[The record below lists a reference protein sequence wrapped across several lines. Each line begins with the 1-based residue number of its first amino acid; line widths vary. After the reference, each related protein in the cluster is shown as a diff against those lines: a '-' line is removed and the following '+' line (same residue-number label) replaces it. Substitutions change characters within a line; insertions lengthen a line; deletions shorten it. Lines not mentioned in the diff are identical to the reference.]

1 MREKD
6 PKSVNI
12 LTAIVGDRY
21 WEKVSHWDL
30 QFDQSKLAK
39 ARSFC
44 SKVLCFSFLL
54 NEQLSDR

>member
-21 WEKVSHWDL
+21 REKVSHWDL

-44 SKVLCFSFLL
+44 SKV
-54 NEQLSDR
+54 